1 MSRKKGNKPELSPQE
16 KEIQR
21 LFTLAKNRLTLGQI
35 KTLDDLCKV
44 LGSDLET
51 LKKYKRNFAE
61 WYPSSP
67 ISFQLINELR
77 DTILSEL
84 RRGAEATPK
93 EENPSILPTG
103 GALGDTIGEL
113 KPQKIS
119 PTDGLQTSA
128 PPLLPSL
135 TFPPRNPKQVAN
147 LIYYQE
153 NTCRDIWRGIQQKN
167 IRGLL
172 LRCNTREGKT
182 YAIAQILR
190 WLVDSKYFEGKTL
203 SPYRIF
209 FVTKPTLI
217 EQSRRVLENEFGLD
231 PIDDFFIT
239 NYDSLRASLG
249 KQFIKE
255 NEIVR
260 MGEVFYEYE
269 WKPGIYPLV
278 VVWDECQGLKNEGSE
293 QSKVAQAY
301 QNLLDKDPNI
311 LQIFSSAT
319 PFSRVSQAK
328 VFAVATRIP
337 FKFGMGEKPLNNLTW
352 PTFAAEELCVP
363 GANPYQYSK
372 ANMKLL
378 MEKFKPYIFTFKNVR
393 YKYRANNRTEVIDFP
408 SPEIAKQYILAWEE
422 YVKEKIRLERNMA
435 RNSGFL
441 VLAQFTIYRKKAER
455 LRYKIIAE
463 RIWRAVN
470 ERGKAALVAC
480 AFKGTIVAV
489 VTELYRSYGIPRD
502 KISLIWGGDSAFTQT
517 KRELYTDEEIMRVLK
532 SKEEDIDRKQIKEIL
547 KQLEYTSGN
556 LDQLPPNFDLGPQSR
571 EKRQE
576 EVDKFQSGASDYC
589 LFTFGAGGVGL
600 SLHQY
605 KSSLKPR
612 ETIVT
617 PIFNE
622 MEMIQA
628 LGRAHGPNSLSV
640 TEQSILLF
648 KDTIE
653 EAVLGIY
660 RAKKSALDVVME
672 EGKEGGGAK
681 LDEKFRE
688 VLMELRNYQEDQEEE
703 EKGFLTESDYSEIE
717 QELEESQQL

>member
-1 MSRKKGNKPELSPQE
+1 MPRKKGNKPELSPQE

-44 LGSDLET
+44 LGTDKLT
-51 LKKYKRNFAE
+51 LSKYTNLDVPINFN
-61 WYPSSP
+61 
-67 ISFQLINELR
+67 LINTLR
-77 DTILSEL
+77 DTILANL

-113 KPQKIS
+113 KPQKLA

-135 TFPPRNPKQVAN
+135 TFPPRNPLQKVSLFTFQQRAAETMWRK
-147 LIYYQE
+147 LKQE
-153 NTCRDIWRGIQQKN
+153 N
-167 IRGLL
+167 IRSFLI
-172 LRCNTREGKT
+172 RCNTGDGKT
-182 YAIAQILR
+182 YLIGQFLR
-190 WLVDSKYFEGKTL
+190 WLVDDKYFEGKTL
-203 SPYRIF
+203 SPYHIF
-209 FVTKPTLI
+209 YVTAASVV
-217 EQSRRVLENEFGLD
+217 EQSRRVLENEFGLS

-239 NYDSLRASLG
+239 NYDSLRAKLG

-255 NEIVR
+255 NQVVR

-269 WKPGIYPLV
+269 WKPGIYPIV
-278 VVWDECQGLKNEGSE
+278 VVWDEMHKLKNESSE
-293 QSKVAQAY
+293 QSKLAQAY

-311 LQIFSSAT
+311 IQVFASAT

-328 VFAVATRIP
+328 VFAVSTRIP
-337 FKFGMGEKPLNNLTW
+337 FQFGMSEKPLNNLTW
-352 PTFAAEELCVP
+352 PTFAQQLVGDE
-363 GANPYQYSK
+363 GSPYQYSK
-372 ANMKLL
+372 ANMKRL
-378 MEKFKPYIFTFKNVR
+378 MEKFAPYIITFKNVR
-393 YKYRANNRTEVIDFP
+393 PKYRPINKTEVIDFP

-470 ERGKAALVAC
+470 EKGRQALVAC

-556 LDQLPPNFDLGPQSR
+556 LDKLPPNFDLGPQSR
-571 EKRQE
+571 DARQE
-576 EVDKFQSGASDYC
+576 EIDRFQTGQSDYC
-589 LFTFGAGGVGL
+589 LFTFGAGGAGL
-600 SLHQY
+600 SLHHHDD
-605 KSSLKPR
+605 KTRPR
-612 ETIVT
+612 ETIIT
-617 PIFNE
+617 PVYNE

-628 LGRAHGPNSLSV
+628 MGRAARYNSKSV

-648 KDTIE
+648 RDTIE

-688 VLMELRNYQEDQEEE
+688 
-703 EKGFLTESDYSEIE
+703 EIGRAHV
-717 QELEESQQL
+717 